1 MDYGLSKHTRY
12 KILEIMAL
20 AAKLDNASNNAVS
33 INYDD
38 TILEVKMQGCD
49 IDGKYSYYMYKKLP
63 YRTATD
69 EDFEEFKEFIITGAK
84 KMNLIY

>member
-1 MDYGLSKHTRY
+1 MDYGLSEHTRY
-12 KILEIMAL
+12 RILEIMAL

-49 IDGKYSYYMYKKLP
+49 IDGKNRYYMYNKIP
-63 YRTATD
+63 CRTATD
-69 EDFEEFKEFIITGAK
+69 EDFEEFKEFIITVAK